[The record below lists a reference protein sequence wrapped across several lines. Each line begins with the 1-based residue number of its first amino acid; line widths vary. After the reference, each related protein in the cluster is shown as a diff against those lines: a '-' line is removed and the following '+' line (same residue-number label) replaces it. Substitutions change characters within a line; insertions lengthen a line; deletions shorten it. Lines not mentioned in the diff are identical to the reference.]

1 MSNFH
6 STNWNNFPH
15 GPPAPLYNINDKVF
29 CTFRRSSPPRY
40 CRRPCYRPFLIS
52 NYEYDDDEETWFYTL
67 RLHRPREAQL
77 AYVSETEIVRPAA
90 WDGDEVYIRLVS
102 DSSEGLQV
110 RAWIS
115 RVVFEGG
122 DLEYTL
128 QFNEATVSG
137 ALFDD
142 VMRRE

>member
-1 MSNFH
+1 M
-6 STNWNNFPH
+6 
-15 GPPAPLYNINDKVF
+15 
-29 CTFRRSSPPRY
+29 
-40 CRRPCYRPFLIS
+40 
-52 NYEYDDDEETWFYTL
+52 
-67 RLHRPREAQL
+67 
-77 AYVSETEIVRPAA
+77 RPAA